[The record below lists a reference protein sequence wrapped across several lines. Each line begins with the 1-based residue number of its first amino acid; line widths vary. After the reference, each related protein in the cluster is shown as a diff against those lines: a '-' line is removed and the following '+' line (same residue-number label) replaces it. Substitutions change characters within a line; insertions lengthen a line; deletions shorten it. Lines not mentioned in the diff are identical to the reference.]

1 VVWWIAGGVA
11 GLALLV
17 LVMALLTTLGSLRR
31 FAAAM
36 QSLNRRLADGQQRVE
51 PRLRDLQKTAE
62 ALQEPLM
69 AAQERAAI
77 IQVRRG
83 ESANS

>member
-1 VVWWIAGGVA
+1 MWWIAGGIA
-11 GLALLV
+11 ALGLVVLVVALL
-17 LVMALLTTLGSLRR
+17 ATLGSLRR

-51 PRLRDLQKTAE
+51 PRLRELRKTAE
-62 ALQEPLM
+62 ALQEPLV
-69 AAQERAAI
+69 AAQEKAAI

-83 ESANS
+83 AADNS